1 MKYEEK
7 IKRLEEIISLM
18 EKGQLS
24 LEDSIEFYE
33 EGIKIHNELV
43 KTLEKAEGKIRVISE
58 SGEVNFE
65 GARE

>member
-24 LEDSIEFYE
+24 LEDSMEFYE

-43 KTLEKAEGKIRVISE
+43 KTLEMAEGKIRVISE
-58 SGEVNFE
+58 NGEVNFE